1 MTNAITLEDVH
12 RALVEGSGADD
23 ATALFAELKTK
34 SFDELGY
41 DSLAVL
47 ETGLRLRRE
56 SGADVADADIAGAQT
71 ADELVTLINDS
82 LNTSD
87 ADAGESS

>member
-1 MTNAITLEDVH
+1 MVAKIGIKDVWA
-12 RALVEGSGADD
+12 ALVEGSGADD
-23 ATALFAELKTK
+23 ANALLADLENK

-56 SGADVADADIAGAQT
+56 TNAEVPDAQIAGAQT
-71 ADELVTLINDS
+71 AQELVDLINLHLPKS
-82 LNTSD
+82 TV
-87 ADAGESS
+87 EETK

>member
-1 MTNAITLEDVH
+1 MVAKIGIKDVWA
-12 RALVEGSGADD
+12 ALVEGSGADD
-23 ATALFAELKTK
+23 ANALLADLESK

-56 SGADVADADIAGAQT
+56 TNAEVPDRSRT
-71 ADELVTLINDS
+71 C
-82 LNTSD
+82 
-87 ADAGESS
+87 

>member
-1 MTNAITLEDVH
+1 MTNHITFDDVH
-12 RALVEGSGADD
+12 RALVDGSGADD
-23 ATALFAELKTK
+23 ATALFDELKTQ

-56 SGADVADADIAGAQT
+56 TGATVADADIAGAQT
-71 ADELVTLINDS
+71 ADELVMLINDS
-82 LNTSD
+82 LSAGVAKED
-87 ADAGESS
+87 AS

>member
-1 MTNAITLEDVH
+1 MANHITIADVH

-23 ATALFAELKTK
+23 AAALEDDLKTHT
-34 SFDELGY
+34 FDELGY

-56 SGADVADADIAGAQT
+56 TGANVADADIAGAQT
-71 ADELVTLINDS
+71 ANELVTLINKS
-82 LNTSD
+82 LSPI
-87 ADAGESS
+87 ADTEEDE